1 MKYPKLYVEVV
12 LLDSMKGNVLVE
24 NKYFQG
30 NGQGLSERKHPI
42 FNEKGLSEWKHPN
55 SNKKDNGQQQLER
68 KDILRMCLGCLLSKS
83 MS

>member
-24 NKYFQG
+24 NKYFEG
-30 NGQGLSERKHPI
+30 DMQGLSERKHPI
-42 FNEKGLSEWKHPN
+42 FN
-55 SNKKDNGQQQLER
+55 KKDNGQQLEQ

>member
-30 NGQGLSERKHPI
+30 NKQGLSERKHPI
-42 FNEKGLSEWKHPN
+42 FN
-55 SNKKDNGQQQLER
+55 KKDNGQQ
-68 KDILRMCLGCLLSKS
+68 LGTKRYFENVSGVLIK
-83 MS
+83 

>member
-24 NKYFQG
+24 NKYFQ
-30 NGQGLSERKHPI
+30 NNKQ
-42 FNEKGLSEWKHPN
+42 GLSEWKHPIF
-55 SNKKDNGQQQLER
+55 NKKDNGQQQLER